1 MTTTALALANVAP
14 ATVNVTAEPD
24 IYKVVLAMKTP
35 ELKQYVRDKFDEG
48 QRICDELKAA
58 LQELKDRAKS
68 EGVWQQTLLDCGIN
82 PATWRSWNFRE
93 LNKLTTGTRTGS
105 RNPKP
110 TPKIV
115 HVPVTA
121 AQIAALARL
130 DDAHAQLDTVA
141 AGDGGMKDQA
151 AAIIKKCE
159 IDAGVSTEEVVVVD
173 TPTVDWKSVVIK
185 LVTAIKRDSHF
196 DSLDGQTRAAI
207 TAAED
212 LYSSAPTDPQ
222 PTKLTTPP
230 KPRKEKNVKPCVE
243 HNLLDCTRCAKQDA
257 KRKQPKTK
265 KKSKTDAS
273 YTPEEIAALPPLWDD
288 EAEVCAA
295 ADMEDFAEEEEEGDE
310 E

>member
-115 HVPVTA
+115 HSPVTNE
-121 AQIAALARL
+121 QIAAMARL
-130 DDAHAQLDTVA
+130 SDAHEQLDVA
-141 AGDGGMKDQA
+141 AAKGNEQA
-151 AAIIKKCE
+151 KAIIKKCE
-159 IDAGVSTEEVVVVD
+159 IEAGVSTDEVEVED
-173 TPTVDWKSVVIK
+173 TPSVDWKAELSR
-185 LVTAIKRDSHF
+185 LVTAIKRDKMFDNLDSH
-196 DSLDGQTRAAI
+196 TRAAI
-207 TAAED
+207 TASED

-243 HNLLDCTRCAKQDA
+243 HNLLDCTHCAKQDA

-273 YTPEEIAALPPLWDD
+273 YTPEEIAALPPIWDD

-295 ADMEDFAEEEEEGDE
+295 ADMEDFAEEEEEEGE
-310 E
+310 N